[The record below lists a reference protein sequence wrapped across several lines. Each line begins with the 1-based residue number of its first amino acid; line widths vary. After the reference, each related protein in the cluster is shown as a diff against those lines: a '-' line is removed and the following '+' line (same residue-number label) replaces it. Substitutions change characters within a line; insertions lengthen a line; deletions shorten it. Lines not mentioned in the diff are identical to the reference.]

1 MTNILKPDICV
12 IGAGSGG
19 LSVAAGASQMGAS
32 VVLVERHR
40 LGGECLYTGC
50 VPSKALLAAAHAAA
64 TARSAARLGIRA
76 EPVTVDFSAVYDHL
90 AGVIDEIEP
99 QDSIARYEG
108 LGVHVIQ
115 ASARFTSPRELI
127 AGDQVICPRRAVIA
141 TGARPAVP
149 PIPGLDTVSYLT
161 NQTLFSAR
169 IEPGHLI
176 VIGAGP
182 IGVELG
188 QAYRR
193 LGAAVTLLDSGHLL
207 SAGEGELVR
216 ILAERLS
223 AEGVTVRQNVTIESV
238 APDAEGVAVKFRDVG
253 KAQHITGTHLLV
265 ATGRKREL
273 DDLGLE
279 AAGIAIRDG
288 ILVLDRRLRTTNRRV
303 FAVGDIA
310 GPHLFTHMASYQA
323 GIVLR
328 NALFRLP
335 ALVADEAVPWVIY
348 TDPEYAHVGLS
359 LEAARRIHGDVR
371 LLRWPFDKNDRALA
385 ERQPDGMVQ
394 AVVTRKGRVL
404 GASILGPH
412 AGEQISLWTLAIARG
427 LKVSAL
433 AGLVVPYPT
442 YSEASKRAAA
452 TFYTPSLFGVRT
464 RALVR
469 FLARFG

>member
-1 MTNILKPDICV
+1 MTNYLKPDLCV
-12 IGAGSGG
+12 IGAGSSG

-64 TARSAARLGIRA
+64 TARGAGRLGIRA

-90 AGVIDEIEP
+90 AGVIAEIEP

-108 LGVHVIQ
+108 LGVRVIQ
-115 ASARFTSPRELI
+115 ASARFTGPRELI
-127 AGDQVICPRRAVIA
+127 AGDQMIRPRRTVIA
-141 TGARPAVP
+141 TGGRPTVP
-149 PIPGLDTVSYLT
+149 PIPGLEGVAYLT
-161 NQTLFSAR
+161 NETLFDAR

-182 IGVELG
+182 VGVELS
-188 QAYRR
+188 QAYCR
-193 LGAAVTLLDSGHLL
+193 LGAAVTLLDADRLL
-207 SAGEGELVR
+207 SAGEDELAA
-216 ILAERLS
+216 ILADRLS
-223 AEGVTVRQNVTIESV
+223 AEGVVVRQNVAIESV
-238 APDAEGVAVKFRDVG
+238 AAEADGIAVNYCESGENQRISG
-253 KAQHITGTHLLV
+253 SHLLV
-265 ATGRKREL
+265 ATGRRREL
-273 DDLGLE
+273 DGLGLE
-279 AAGIAIRDG
+279 AAGIATRDG
-288 ILVLDRRLRTTNRRV
+288 ALVLDRRLRTTNRRV
-303 FAVGDIA
+303 FAAGDVA
-310 GPHLFTHMASYQA
+310 GPHQFTHMASYQA
-323 GIVLR
+323 GIVLH

-335 ALVADEAVPWVIY
+335 ARVSDAAVPWAIY

-359 LEAARRIHGDVR
+359 VEAARRARGDIRV
-371 LLRWPFDKNDRALA
+371 LRWPFDENDRALA
-385 ERQPDGMVQ
+385 ERQPDGLVE
-394 AVVTRKGRVL
+394 AVVTRRGRVL

-452 TFYTPSLFGVRT
+452 SFYTPALFGERT
-464 RALVR
+464 RAVVR
-469 FLARFG
+469 FLGRFG

>member
-1 MTNILKPDICV
+1 MTSILKPDLCV

-64 TARSAARLGIRA
+64 TARGA
-76 EPVTVDFSAVYDHL
+76 ERFGVRVEAVTVDFAAVYDHL
-90 AGVIDEIEP
+90 EGVIAEIEP

-108 LGVHVIQ
+108 LGVRVIQ
-115 ASARFTSPRELI
+115 ASARFTGPRELI
-127 AGDQVICPRRAVIA
+127 AGDQVIRPRRAVIA
-141 TGARPAVP
+141 SGARPAVP
-149 PIPGLDTVSYLT
+149 SIPGLDAVPYLT
-161 NQTLFSAR
+161 NETLFDAR

-176 VIGAGP
+176 IIGAGP

-193 LGAAVTLLDSGHLL
+193 LGAAVTLLDAGRLL
-207 SAGEGELVR
+207 SAGEDELAL
-216 ILAERLS
+216 ILADRLS
-223 AEGVTVRQNVTIESV
+223 AEGVVVRQDIDIESV
-238 APDAEGVAVKFRDVG
+238 AIDAEGIAVNFRDAG
-253 KAQHITGTHLLV
+253 EAKRITGTHLLV
-265 ATGRKREL
+265 ATGRRREL
-273 DDLGLE
+273 GELGLE
-279 AAGIAIRDG
+279 AAGIATRDG
-288 ILVLDRRLRTTNRRV
+288 ALVLDRRLRTTNRRV
-303 FAVGDIA
+303 SAAGDVA

-335 ALVADEAVPWVIY
+335 ARVADETVPWVIY

-359 LEAARRIHGDVR
+359 LEAARRVHGAVR
-371 LLRWPFDKNDRALA
+371 VLRWPFDENDRALA
-385 ERQPDGMVQ
+385 EGQPDGLVE

-452 TFYTPSLFGVRT
+452 SFYTPALFGERT
-464 RALVR
+464 RTLVR